1 MPYLIDNG
9 SARARAVARHLGALV
24 PWVAVACSDPSVSLS
39 PVSADSGP
47 PMPVAVELR
56 PGYFTFEG
64 EPMKL
69 LSAGAVLPVRLAS
82 QGGYA
87 AFVGARVIGPLPGPV
102 GMVAEL
108 IDPTTGEVLV
118 SNARK
123 VRLQA
128 APGGA
133 EGVQPGPDDSA
144 DFLHLV
150 ACPNYGTRM
159 VHGLPWKLALR
170 MDDPRF
176 TGEATIA
183 VVPTCMQGSRYLR
196 CVCECEPGYVFAKCG
211 APH

>member
-1 MPYLIDNG
+1 MAHQSDVG
-9 SARARAVARHLGALV
+9 RARARAATRVFGALAQCI
-24 PWVAVACSDPSVSLS
+24 AVACSDPAVST
-39 PVSADSGP
+39 PPPDHDSGP
-47 PMPVAVELR
+47 PAPVAVELR

-87 AFVGARVIGPLPGPV
+87 AFVGARVIGPQPGPA

-159 VHGLPWKLALR
+159 VHGLPWELALR